1 MTAKRVFLAVC
12 ITALVLTII
21 LISLKA
27 YYVLVAIIIG
37 TVVMA
42 YRELWSLVRTK
53 KIPPVD
59 ERVRENTSKSI
70 RNGFIFFAIA
80 LIFLMLIFSIN
91 TTLHVDIIH
100 LLGGLFLST
109 GVVYL
114 ASYVFYDRAEPKL
127 GERGLMMIKIFLIVA
142 AASLAVFIL
151 SAFLHNIVSGLMGTE
166 EPVFFFIAIILAPL
180 GFAVGLIGSLV
191 IFVKG
196 LLARAS

>member
-100 LLGGLFLST
+100 LLGGLFL
-109 GVVYL
+109 
-114 ASYVFYDRAEPKL
+114 
-127 GERGLMMIKIFLIVA
+127 
-142 AASLAVFIL
+142 
-151 SAFLHNIVSGLMGTE
+151 
-166 EPVFFFIAIILAPL
+166 
-180 GFAVGLIGSLV
+180 
-191 IFVKG
+191 
-196 LLARAS
+196 

>member
-151 SAFLHNIVSGLMGTE
+151 SAFLHNIVSGLLGTE

>member
-1 MTAKRVFLAVC
+1 MKAKRVFLAVC

-151 SAFLHNIVSGLMGTE
+151 SAFLHNIVSGLLGTE